1 MYLHKGSRFEENV
14 YIYLEDRLPNAP
26 EPGSGRGGGTFRRPA
41 SVFSCIAKKRRRT
54 APPFFAYLS
63 MHPFRTLPEK
73 FSRRSEQV
81 RSPGQVK

>member
-14 YIYLEDRLPNAP
+14 YIDLEDRLPNAP
-26 EPGSGRGGGTFRRPA
+26 EPGSGRRGGRLDAPHQF
-41 SVFSCIAKKRRRT
+41 FSSIAKKRRRT